1 MKILFLH
8 RNFPGQFRYLAPY
21 LAKDSNNEVV
31 FITNAH
37 NGQIPGVKK
46 YEYNLKRE
54 VPANCHRYLR
64 FYEEC
69 IIHGQSS
76 AEIALQL
83 KNSGFYPDIIYGHT
97 WGQTLFMKD
106 VFPKSKLVGYFEWF
120 FNSENSYLDFG
131 NREVN
136 IDERAKYRIDNSQL
150 YVDLNIC
157 DAGLCPTNY
166 QVKQF
171 PLLYRDKIKVLHDG
185 IDTDFCIR
193 KDDASLKIPDKNII
207 LTKNDEVLTYGTR
220 GMDPYRGF
228 PEFMRAVEI
237 LQKKRPNMHVIIS
250 GKDRVC
256 YGPPLPNG
264 KTYKQKMLEE
274 LDLDLNRIHF
284 TGLLP
289 FDNFIDMLNISS
301 AHVYLTYPFVC
312 SWSLLNAMACET
324 PIIASNTEPVL
335 EFLEN
340 DKNALLCDFFDVEE
354 QVAKIEYALDNRDKM
369 EPLRKAARKTIVDN
383 YALKDLLPQ
392 HIAYLKSLLD

>member
-8 RNFPGQFRYLAPY
+8 RNFPGQFRYLAPD

>member
-8 RNFPGQFRYLAPY
+8 RNFPGQFRYLAPA
-21 LAKDSNNEVV
+21 LAQDKENEVV

-46 YEYNLKRE
+46 HVYNLKRE

-69 IIHGQSS
+69 INHGQSA
-76 AEIALQL
+76 AELALQL
-83 KNSGFYPDIIYGHT
+83 KQAGFYPDIVYGHT

-106 VFPKSKLVGYFEWF
+106 VFPESKLLGYFEWF
-120 FNSENSYLDFG
+120 FNVKDSYLDFG
-131 NREVN
+131 NKEVN
-136 IDERAKYRIDNSQL
+136 IDERAKFRIDNSQL
-150 YVDLNIC
+150 FIDLHSC
-157 DAGLCPTNY
+157 DAGLCPTHY
-166 QVKQF
+166 QVSQF
-171 PLLYRDKIKVLHDG
+171 PEIYKDKIKVLHDG
-185 IDTDFCIR
+185 IDTDFCCR
-193 KDDASLKIPDKNII
+193 KDDASLFIPDKNIT
-207 LTKNDEVLTYGTR
+207 LTQNDEVLTYGTR

-237 LQKKRPNMHVIIS
+237 LQKKRPNLHVVIS

-289 FDNFIDMLNISS
+289 FDKFVDMLNITS

-312 SWSLLNAMACET
+312 SWSLLNAMACES

-335 EFLEN
+335 EFLE
-340 DKNALLCDFFDVEE
+340 DGKNALLCNFFNVEE
-354 QVAKIEYALDNRDKM
+354 QVEKIEYALDNRDKM
-369 EPLRKAARKTIVDN
+369 EDLRKQARNLIVDKYSLN
-383 YALKDLLPQ
+383 DLLPQ
-392 HIAYLKSLLD
+392 HINYLKSLL

>member
-8 RNFPGQFRYLAPY
+8 RNFPGQFRYLAPD

-289 FDNFIDMLNISS
+289 FDNFVDMLNISS

>member
-8 RNFPGQFRYLAPY
+8 RNFPGQFRYLAPD

-69 IIHGQSS
+69 IIHGQSA
-76 AEIALQL
+76 AEMALQL

-106 VFPKSKLVGYFEWF
+106 IFPKSKLVGYFEWF

-193 KDDASLKIPDKNII
+193 KDDASLKISDKNIV

-237 LQKKRPNMHVIIS
+237 LQKKRPNLHVIIS

-289 FDNFIDMLNISS
+289 FDNFVDMLNISS

-335 EFLEN
+335 EFIEN

-354 QVAKIEYALDNRDKM
+354 QVSKIEYALDNRDKM